1 MPKPDTLSWLFADQP
16 GPPIHGGQHADRRAV
31 ELEKQIQ
38 AVRADPAQGTG
49 EAQPEARSTL
59 RRSKL
64 GRLTRCRL
72 TAGSC

>member
-38 AVRADPAQGTG
+38 AVRADPPRGPVKLSPRRA
-49 EAQPEARSTL
+49 ARSGGA
-59 RRSKL
+59 SSVASPD
-64 GRLTRCRL
+64 
-72 TAGSC
+72 AG

>member
-38 AVRADPAQGTG
+38 AVRADPAVQAAYFG
-49 EAQPEARSTL
+49 EATHA
-59 RRSKL
+59 
-64 GRLTRCRL
+64 
-72 TAGSC
+72 

>member
-49 EAQPEARSTL
+49 EAQPDAHASYRIL
-59 RRSKL
+59 Q
-64 GRLTRCRL
+64 
-72 TAGSC
+72 AG